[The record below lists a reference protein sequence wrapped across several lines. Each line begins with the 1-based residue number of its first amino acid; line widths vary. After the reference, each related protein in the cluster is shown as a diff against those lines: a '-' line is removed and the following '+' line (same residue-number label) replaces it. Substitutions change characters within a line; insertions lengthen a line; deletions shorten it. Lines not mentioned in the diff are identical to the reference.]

1 MERPC
6 QKKLTLSSYCKLRLE
21 MNRTSSKPYWGPILN
36 LQSVSFLNNDCQR
49 FFFPW
54 PNFEQSKN
62 YSIEN
67 HDIFW
72 KLRTRAFRCALH
84 NNLTILRGRGR
95 QIAMWAMP
103 FLSWIFYWGVS
114 IKHGG
119 KMTTSKSC
127 QPLHIWRL
135 VSHVVLADSKI
146 PTLITQSNLKFGSL
160 LHWSTGGQKLTLVSW
175 V

>member
-1 MERPC
+1 MP
-6 QKKLTLSSYCKLRLE
+6 
-21 MNRTSSKPYWGPILN
+21 SSKVLVFCNEAYFWGRVQNFRLCWLWAAIIL
-36 LQSVSFLNNDCQR
+36 
-49 FFFPW
+49 
-54 PNFEQSKN
+54 KN

-114 IKHGG
+114 IKHEG
-119 KMTTSKSC
+119 KMTTTSKSC
-127 QPLHIWRL
+127 QPLHIRRL
-135 VSHVVLADSKI
+135 VSHVVLPASKI